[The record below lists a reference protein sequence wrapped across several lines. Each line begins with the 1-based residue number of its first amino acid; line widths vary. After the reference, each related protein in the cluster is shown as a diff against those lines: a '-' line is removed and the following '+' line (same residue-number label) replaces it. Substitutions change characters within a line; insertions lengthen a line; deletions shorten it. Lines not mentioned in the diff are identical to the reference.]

1 MSIQFRTLFSR
12 FSNRL
17 GLIGKFMH
25 LIRIKKARKVIKK
38 LKEIA
43 KTPNSHGKII
53 VYLRKIN
60 PFVFEEL
67 ILTVIEDSNIHI
79 IRNKRYTGD
88 GGIDGMF
95 KLPKVKGKVLIQCK
109 RYQSYINQ
117 KDVAALSQKV
127 KEGKFHMGIFVH
139 TGKTGDKAR
148 DVIKVDNNVIF
159 ISGSVL
165 VNLILGQ
172 LHIGQHLEEKILKL
186 NQQTYRG
193 NYKQGA

>member
-25 LIRIKKARKVIKK
+25 LIRIKKARRVIKK

-43 KTPNSHGKII
+43 QSPNSHGKII
-53 VYLRKIN
+53 AYLRKIN

-117 KDVAALSQKV
+117 KDVAALSHKV

-148 DVIKVDNNVIF
+148 DVIKIDNNVIF

-165 VNLILGQ
+165 VNLILGE
-172 LHIGQHLEEKILKL
+172 LHIAQHLEEKILKL

-193 NYKQGA
+193 NYKHSA